1 MITGSSSAAQI
12 LPGNPG
18 EISRVVET
26 VGAGI
31 APARAVSAAWQSMTI
46 PQWKGRAATQW
57 AAFTPRER
65 GRTAKAPTALNRVS
79 SAMMRYQ
86 AAFTGARAEIDAA
99 IADAAAAERT
109 TTAALSEH
117 REATRKAALADPG
130 TPEATVAA
138 FSDPGA
144 TALAAANSRA
154 TRAKTQFDRQGDE
167 IASEIRA
174 ASLMASGV
182 RPSVMAPPGHNPDI
196 DLARGAEFW
205 KGFSLQA
212 WDEIVALLKLAVP
225 LTDAPEQFAEFLE
238 YFTDRDAW
246 EARQQEKAELFKSG
260 EIWHQ
265 LANAL
270 IGWDDWV
277 EGSPESAGRLTVLGL
292 TWLIPVTKLGRLSR
306 LGELGRLSAAG
317 RMKGLL
323 KNSSGVT
330 VEKGRVLVRGVDRM
344 SLTDLDKLYKRSVH
358 NMNAKQA
365 TLGRYIKDDPS
376 SYERTAQRSGD
387 AHFNLKDP
395 GWNDA
400 KQKYGVTDGDLYE
413 LLNKPFLD
421 EVIQKGI
428 PVRFSSDPTLR
439 PSSALGKE
447 LDYLNRHGYEYD
459 PKSMFARPIGK

>member
-12 LPGNPG
+12 LPGSPG

-46 PQWKGRAATQW
+46 PQWKGRAAAQW

-86 AAFTGARAEIDAA
+86 SAFTAARAEIDAA

-182 RPSVMAPPGHNPDI
+182 RPSVMAPPGYNPDI

-225 LTDAPEQFAEFLE
+225 LADAPEQFAEFLE

-277 EGSPESAGRLTVLGL
+277 EGSPESAGRVTVIALSWAVPL
-292 TWLIPVTKLGRLSR
+292 SKLGRLARVGR
-306 LGELGRLSAAG
+306 LGKPLSAAKFDSRLEKLKG
-317 RMKGLL
+317 RATLL
-323 KNSSGVT
+323 NDNKKSGTTQYELTGGFEQAQRDFRKLSGGVIPKNGGRGAMYLVLPDGRTINVRPYSSGDGHPTLEVQGP
-330 VEKGRVLVRGVDRM
+330 EKG
-344 SLTDLDKLYKRSVH
+344 KKI
-358 NMNAKQA
+358 KF
-365 TLGRYIKDDPS
+365 RY
-376 SYERTAQRSGD
+376 
-387 AHFNLKDP
+387 
-395 GWNDA
+395 
-400 KQKYGVTDGDLYE
+400 
-413 LLNKPFLD
+413 
-421 EVIQKGI
+421 
-428 PVRFSSDPTLR
+428 
-439 PSSALGKE
+439 
-447 LDYLNRHGYEYD
+447 
-459 PKSMFARPIGK
+459 PK